1 MATSGQTVVLGV
13 AQFALGAALCVA
25 TVWLI
30 LHWTEAAERLLRAG
44 RRWGLLP
51 RERLVTFEHPLERI
65 AADLRRLSAAL
76 GQIERGTPNVRRVA
90 LALAYDDTLAAAC
103 RALDLPQSL
112 CELPL
117 GLDRELERLRVEAA
131 LEAAGLRFR
140 PVSH

>member
-13 AQFALGAALCVA
+13 IQFAFGAALCVA

-30 LHWTEAAERLLRAG
+30 LHWTEVAEWLAAAC
-44 RRWGLLP
+44 RRWGLL
-51 RERLVTFEHPLERI
+51 REPMRTFEHPLERI
-65 AADLRRLSAAL
+65 AADLRRLAGAL
-76 GQIERGTPNVRRVA
+76 SRIEPGTPNVRRVG
-90 LALAYDDTLAAAC
+90 LVLAYDDTLVAAC

-117 GLDRELERLRVEAA
+117 GLDRELERMRVETA

-140 PVSH
+140 PVTH